1 MQAKAIFTI
10 DTDIYL
16 GLQPCKI
23 PLHISWSKN
32 VDIKCIAHD
41 TFFE

>member
-1 MQAKAIFTI
+1 MQVAKAIFTI

-23 PLHISWSKN
+23 PPTHIM
-32 VDIKCIAHD
+32 
-41 TFFE
+41 E